1 MHNLTQKLFGTSNYF
16 WRQFICPKECV
27 QNQKFCLLTIFGIC
41 NVRRTEH
48 RSSYC
53 GGWKRGECCG
63 SGMTVLRCRHSISR
77 CPTRVAYVHPP
88 IPRHFP
94 RFLQVGKISKRL
106 HAAIRAKLHARFLG
120 VLYLWIECCLIILA
134 HNRKL
139 FCPISFCVKCNLISC
154 LM

>member
-1 MHNLTQKLFGTSNYF
+1 MAVQPRCMFMFVEIVYPCFLFGYFERIIALCILCNEMYIKKQVHPNTLANEILEFSNFCIQFLFQKMHNLTQKLFGTSNYF

-63 SGMTVLRCRHSISR
+63 SGMTVLRCRHRRASTNPS
-77 CPTRVAYVHPP
+77 A
-88 IPRHFP
+88 FP
-94 RFLQVGKISKRL
+94 QVFAGR
-106 HAAIRAKLHARFLG
+106 
-120 VLYLWIECCLIILA
+120 
-134 HNRKL
+134 
-139 FCPISFCVKCNLISC
+139 
-154 LM
+154 